1 MHPTLFELPWGGTA
15 NAYGTLILLGTLA
28 SMPGVWWDAGRR
40 GVAADRRAS
49 FFVDFYLALALGA
62 FVGGRLLHVL
72 TMPREYVDD
81 PMRVFV
87 SDGTGFVFFGSLL
100 AIVAS
105 WAWLARRHGV
115 SFATLCDLAA
125 TWMALGHG
133 FGRLGCFFAGCC
145 WGAPG
150 PTPPAMSFGPESI
163 VALSEGAPLV
173 DGATVPLHPV
183 QLYESI
189 GLFVL
194 AAVLIAIRCLRGVE
208 PRWRQASRYALG
220 YGLLRLLT
228 EMFRGDA
235 SRGLAWTWS
244 SPTLAELLGLP
255 PAQPLLLSS
264 SQAMALVLVLVG
276 VLGLRRTRPR
286 A

>member
-1 MHPTLFELPWGGTA
+1 MHPELFHAGPFTVYT
-15 NAYGTLILLGTLA
+15 YGVLLGAAYLIGLQVA
-28 SMPGVWWDAGRR
+28 MVRARRLGLDAQKFMDLGIAIIVSALI
-40 GVAADRRAS
+40 GAKALL
-49 FFVDFYLALALGA
+49 FIVDFDHFVNNPGDLLALLRSGGVFYGGLVLAVLVGIWYVRKHALP
-62 FVGGRLLHVL
+62 VW
-72 TMPREYVDD
+72 T
-81 PMRVFV
+81 
-87 SDGTGFVFFGSLL
+87 TG
-100 AIVAS
+100 
-105 WAWLARRHGV
+105 
-115 SFATLCDLAA
+115 DLAA
-125 TWMALGHG
+125 PGIALGYAV
-133 FGRLGCFFAGCC
+133 GRLGCFFAGCC

-194 AAVLIAIRCLRGVE
+194 AAVLIAIRCTRGVE